1 MITRIKVVIGTLAAG
16 LVLAACGTVAG
27 TADQNQ
33 ANGEIPLAQ
42 HQVQVGGSSADAL
55 ADLAN
60 LKRAH
65 DAALTGRGV
74 RPGTP
79 GADEIRDLAALK
91 REIQRR
97 AVNQMRGK

>member
-1 MITRIKVVIGTLAAG
+1 MITRIKLVIGTLAAG
-16 LVLAACGTVAG
+16 LALAACGTVAG
-27 TADQNQ
+27 TAQNQ
-33 ANGEIPLAQ
+33 ANGEKPFAQ
-42 HQVQVGGSSADAL
+42 HQVQAGGSSADAL

-65 DAALTGRGV
+65 DSALTGRGV

-97 AVNQMRGK
+97 ALNQMRGK